1 MKKTYL
7 KSGLYSSDLKVNP
20 DENSSKNGRTL
31 GASRA
36 IVSSRQRAKAESAAA
51 AANNNSF
58 FELPINYGSVLMSR
72 QKDFTLPFDIMQ
84 AWQQGL
90 LRKTVQPEPFIKIR
104 SSTSFVSCCIP
115 FAIKCE
121 VLAELDTDIAT
132 FCFPIR
138 HLCGA

>member
-1 MKKTYL
+1 MRLVKKAYL

-20 DENSSKNGRTL
+20 DESSSKNGRTL

-51 AANNNSF
+51 AVNHNNSF

-104 SSTSFVSCCIP
+104 SSKPLFHAVY
-115 FAIKCE
+115 
-121 VLAELDTDIAT
+121 
-132 FCFPIR
+132 
-138 HLCGA
+138 LCHQT

>member
-1 MKKTYL
+1 MRVVKKVYL

-20 DENSSKNGRTL
+20 VENAAKNGSKSL

-51 AANNNSF
+51 AVAATVNSF
-58 FELPINYGSVLMSR
+58 FELPINYGSVLIAR

-84 AWQQGL
+84 AWQLGL

-104 SSTSFVSCCIP
+104 SSKF
-115 FAIKCE
+115 
-121 VLAELDTDIAT
+121 
-132 FCFPIR
+132 FCVMCYFYFQT
-138 HLCGA
+138 